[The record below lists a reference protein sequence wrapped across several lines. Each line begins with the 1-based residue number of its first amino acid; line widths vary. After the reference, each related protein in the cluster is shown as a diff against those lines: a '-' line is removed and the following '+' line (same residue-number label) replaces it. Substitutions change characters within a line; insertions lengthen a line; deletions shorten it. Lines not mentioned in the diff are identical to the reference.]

1 MTVPLVLVPGHMCD
15 AAMWAH
21 QAATLGDIAEVTIAD
36 VTNGASVGELATHII
51 DKAPASFA
59 LAGLSLGGYVCFE
72 VMRQASDRVTHL
84 ALLDTTARA
93 DPPEIIARR
102 HRFIGMAR
110 EGRLDEVMASY
121 LPLFVHPRR
130 LEDEPF
136 KARLAEMSAR
146 VGEAT
151 FYKQQDAMLSRPDS
165 RPGLGDICC
174 PTLVLCG
181 RQDALTP
188 LEVHREMASLIPGS
202 RLVIIEDSGHLTT
215 MEQPEATTAVL
226 RYWLQEPRRR

>member
-36 VTNGASVGELATHII
+36 VTNGASVGELATHIL

-72 VMRQASDRVTHL
+72 VMRQAPDRITHL

-110 EGRLDEVMASY
+110 EGRLDEVMSSY

-136 KARLAEMSAR
+136 KAKLAAMSAR

-188 LEVHREMASLIPGS
+188 LEVHREMASLICGS

-226 RYWLQEPRRR
+226 RYWLQEPRRH

>member
-1 MTVPLVLVPGHMCD
+1 MTTPLVLVPGHMCD

-21 QAATLGDIAEVTIAD
+21 QAGTLGDLAEVTIAD
-36 VTNGASVGELATHII
+36 VTKGASVGDLAMHIL
-51 DKAPASFA
+51 DKAPARFA

-72 VMRQASDRVTHL
+72 LMRRAPDRVTHL
-84 ALLDTTARA
+84 ALLDTTART
-93 DPPEIIARR
+93 DPPEITARR

-136 KARLAEMSAR
+136 KAKLAAMSAR
-146 VGEAT
+146 VGEAA
-151 FYKQQDAMLSRPDS
+151 FYKQQEAMLSRPDS
-165 RPGLGDICC
+165 RPGLGGIRC

-226 RYWLQEPRRR
+226 RYWLQEQRQH

>member
-1 MTVPLVLVPGHMCD
+1 
-15 AAMWAH
+15 MWEH
-21 QAATLGDIAEVTIAD
+21 QAGTLADLAEVTIAD
-36 VTNGASVGELATHII
+36 MTNGSSMGELAGHIL
-51 DKAPASFA
+51 DMAPARFA

-72 VMRQASDRVTHL
+72 VMRRAPDRVTHL

-102 HRFIGMAR
+102 HRFVGMAR

-136 KARLAEMSAR
+136 KAKLAAMSAR
-146 VGEAT
+146 VGEAA
-151 FYKQQDAMLSRPDS
+151 FYRQQEAMLSRPDS
-165 RPGLGDICC
+165 RPGLGAICC

-188 LEVHREMASLIPGS
+188 LEVHREMVSLIPGS
-202 RLVIIEDSGHLTT
+202 KLVIIEDSGHLTT
-215 MEQPEATTAVL
+215 MEQPQATTAVL
-226 RYWLQEPRRR
+226 RYWLQEQRRH

>member
-1 MTVPLVLVPGHMCD
+1 MCD

-21 QAATLGDIAEVTIAD
+21 QVETLSDLAEMTIAD
-36 VTNGASVGELATHII
+36 VTQGATVGEIAKRIL
-51 DKAPASFA
+51 DQAPPRFA

-72 VMRQASDRVTHL
+72 VMRQAPERISRL
-84 ALLDTTARA
+84 ALLDTTARS
-93 DPPEIIARR
+93 DPPEITARR

-110 EGRLDEVMASY
+110 EGRLDEVMAAY

-136 KARLAEMSAR
+136 KAALSTMSAR
-146 VGEAT
+146 VGEAA
-151 FYKQQDAMLSRPDS
+151 FYNQQNAMLTRPDS
-165 RPGLGDICC
+165 RPDLGDIHC

-188 LEVHREMASLIPGS
+188 LEVHQELASLIPDAK
-202 RLVIIEDSGHLTT
+202 LVIIEDSGHLTT
-215 MEQPEATTAVL
+215 MEQPHATTAVL
-226 RYWLQEPRRR
+226 RYWLQERPRA

>member
-1 MTVPLVLVPGHMCD
+1 
-15 AAMWAH
+15 MWAH
-21 QAATLGDIAEVTIAD
+21 QAATLADLADVTIAD
-36 VTNGASVGELATHII
+36 ITKGASVGELAAHVL
-51 DKAPASFA
+51 DRAPARFA

-72 VMRQASDRVTHL
+72 VMRRAPDRVTHL

-93 DPPEIIARR
+93 DPPEIVARR

-136 KARLAEMSAR
+136 KAELAAMSER
-146 VGEAT
+146 VGEAA
-151 FYKQQDAMLSRPDS
+151 FYKQQAAMLARPDS

-188 LEVHREMASLIPGS
+188 LEMHREMASLIPGAK
-202 RLVIIEDSGHLTT
+202 LVIIEDSGHLTT
-215 MEQPEATTAVL
+215 MEQPQATTAVL
-226 RYWLQEPRRR
+226 RYWLQEQRQH

>member
-1 MTVPLVLVPGHMCD
+1 
-15 AAMWAH
+15 MWAH
-21 QAATLGDIAEVTIAD
+21 QAATLADLAD
-36 VTNGASVGELATHII
+36 VTVADVTKGASVGELAAHVLNR
-51 DKAPASFA
+51 APAHFA

-72 VMRQASDRVTHL
+72 VMRRAPDRVTHL

-93 DPPEIIARR
+93 DPPEIVARR
-102 HRFIGMAR
+102 HRFVGMAR

-136 KARLAEMSAR
+136 KAELAAMSAR
-146 VGEAT
+146 VGEAA
-151 FYKQQDAMLSRPDS
+151 FYKQQAAMLARPDS
-165 RPGLGDICC
+165 RPGLGDIRC

-188 LEVHREMASLIPGS
+188 LEMHREMASLIPGAK
-202 RLVIIEDSGHLTT
+202 LVIIEDSGHLTA
-215 MEQPEATTAVL
+215 MEQPQATTAVL
-226 RYWLQEPRRR
+226 RYWLQEQRQH